1 MATEP
6 KRRQPADKDI
16 DERPEEELEEQRRS
30 SQTWKHD
37 DSRELSDRD
46 VEIPLKP

>member
-1 MATEP
+1 MATEQKSP
-6 KRRQPADKDI
+6 EPD
-16 DERPEEELEEQRRS
+16 DEDMDEPTVEELERQRRS

-37 DSRELSDRD
+37 DGRELSDRD